1 MLQFSKDSSW
11 LWFTFSW
18 LKNMEYIWQIRVMEK
33 ICYSLFQFGKS
44 KDKKSKSILY
54 MYKSV
59 WNLFQLLTV
68 LVSVVTGFLFIC

>member
-18 LKNMEYIWQIRVMEK
+18 LKNMEYIWQIRVIEK
-33 ICYSLFQFGKS
+33 ICYSVFQFGKS

-54 MYKSV
+54 IY
-59 WNLFQLLTV
+59 
-68 LVSVVTGFLFIC
+68 I